1 MLPPLNP
8 HQLIGYTNRVVVGLL
23 LSEPINITLQVF
35 TKSLVLYLMG
45 IKTG

>member
-1 MLPPLNP
+1 MNP
-8 HQLIGYTNRVVVGLL
+8 HQMIGYTNRVVVGLRL
-23 LSEPINITLQVF
+23 PEPINKTSQAL